1 MFPLVYDSASK
12 EDPHELLRSNSAGTI
27 GAFEVPR
34 ITTKLQPCNM
44 CHGEGPT
51 TAATTASAAMAAV
64 RSYPQEAVKLIHLL
78 QHAALE
84 PEILQ
89 AALLQV
95 SS

>member
-1 MFPLVYDSASK
+1 
-12 EDPHELLRSNSAGTI
+12 
-27 GAFEVPR
+27 
-34 ITTKLQPCNM
+34 
-44 CHGEGPT
+44 
-51 TAATTASAAMAAV
+51 MAAV